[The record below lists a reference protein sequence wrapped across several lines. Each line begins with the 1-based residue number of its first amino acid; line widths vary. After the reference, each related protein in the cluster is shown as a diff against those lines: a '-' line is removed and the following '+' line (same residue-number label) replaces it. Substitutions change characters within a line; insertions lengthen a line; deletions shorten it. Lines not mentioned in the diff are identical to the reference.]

1 MKLKTLFVLSFT
13 LLIVFLIYLSHID
26 KKVYYV
32 ALGDYQALGVT
43 NEGIITYGY
52 SDYLKDRLKTNN
64 KLETYL
70 IGYAKDNARI
80 TDVINDIEQNRELKI
95 KSRKQTLKNALI
107 KADLITLSIGMNDL
121 FYKIGVN
128 HNLEQLNYNELSNV
142 IESLNLD
149 NTSIVILKK

>member
-52 SDYLKDRLKTNN
+52 SDYLKDRLRTNN

-95 KSRKQTLKNALI
+95 KSRKKMIDSLFIFSSVYFSFKNFVWKERLLKLPILDILEDTLI
-107 KADLITLSIGMNDL
+107 S
-121 FYKIGVN
+121 
-128 HNLEQLNYNELSNV
+128 
-142 IESLNLD
+142 
-149 NTSIVILKK
+149 